1 MSVGGGHSACPH
13 DGAEMA
19 DTLNKGHKHVQT
31 LVAPA
36 AMSAK
41 HGPNEFE
48 TAQRQFDRAADILN
62 LDPNV
67 RKVLRT
73 PQRIL
78 EVHFPVH
85 MDDGNIE
92 VFTGYRVQHNLHRG
106 PTKGGIR
113 YHQDVTL
120 DEVKALAMWMTWK
133 CAIIGLP
140 FGGAKGGVVVDP
152 TELSDKEL
160 ESLTRRFTTEISLII
175 GPEKDIPAPD
185 VNTNAQT
192 MAWMMDT
199 YSMHAGYSVPAVVTG
214 KPLSIGGSEGRV
226 EATGRGV
233 MIVGME
239 ALKKLERDPSRTT
252 VAIQG
257 FGNVGSHAARL
268 MAEEGATVVALSD
281 VRGGINNPKVL
292 NVSDVLRYVEEH
304 GTVVGFP
311 HSDSVTNTELLELS
325 TDVLVPAALSNQITA
340 KNAGRIR
347 AKIVIEAANG
357 PTTPEGDEI
366 LLDNGVFLVPDVL
379 ANAGGVTVSYFE
391 WVQDLQ
397 QFFWSEREIDDKLGQ
412 IMRKSFERTY
422 QMMKER
428 EVDMRMAAYILA
440 VSNVASATDARS
452 IYP

>member
-1 MSVGGGHSACPH
+1 MT
-13 DGAEMA
+13 DI
-19 DTLNKGHKHVQT
+19 LNKEPLQMPPV
-31 LVAPA
+31 LAPA
-36 AMSAK
+36 ALSAK

-73 PQRIL
+73 PQRVL

-152 TELSDKEL
+152 TRLSDKEL

-233 MIVGME
+233 MIVAME
-239 ALKKLERDPSRTT
+239 SLKKLERDPSSTS

-257 FGNVGSHAARL
+257 FGNVGSHAALL
-268 MAEEGATVVALSD
+268 MANEGTKVVALSD
-281 VRGGINNPKVL
+281 VRGGIYNPSGLKI
-292 NVSDVLRYVEEH
+292 SDVLRYVEEH
-304 GTVVGFP
+304 GTVIGFP
-311 HSDSVTNTELLELS
+311 QSESVTNTELLELPV
-325 TDVLVPAALSNQITA
+325 DLLVPAALSNQITA
-340 KNAGRIR
+340 SNADRVQ
-347 AKIVIEAANG
+347 AQIVIEAANG
-357 PTTPEGDEI
+357 PTTPEADHI
-366 LLDNGVFLVPDVL
+366 LNENGVFLVPDVL

-397 QFFWSEREIDDKLGQ
+397 QFFWSEREIDEKLGQ
-412 IMRKSFERTY
+412 IMRKSFARTY
-422 QMMKER
+422 QTMKER

>member
-1 MSVGGGHSACPH
+1 
-13 DGAEMA
+13 
-19 DTLNKGHKHVQT
+19 
-31 LVAPA
+31 
-36 AMSAK
+36 
-41 HGPNEFE
+41 
-48 TAQRQFDRAADILN
+48 
-62 LDPNV
+62 
-67 RKVLRT
+67 
-73 PQRIL
+73 
-78 EVHFPVH
+78 

-152 TELSDKEL
+152 TFLSDKEL

-233 MIVGME
+233 MIVTME
-239 ALKKLERDPSRTT
+239 ALSKLGRDPCGTR

-268 MAEEGATVVALSD
+268 LANEGAQIVALSD
-281 VRGGINNPKVL
+281 VQGGIYNPKGLVI
-292 NVSDVLRYVEEH
+292 NDVLRYVEEH

-311 HSDSVTNTELLELS
+311 HADSVTNTELLELP
-325 TDVLVPAALSNQITA
+325 THVLVPAALSNQITA
-340 KNAGRIR
+340 QNAGRVR
-347 AKIVIEAANG
+347 AGVVIEAANG
-357 PTTPEGDEI
+357 PTTPEADEI
-366 LLDNGVFLVPDVL
+366 LQDNGVFLVPDVL

-412 IMRKSFERTY
+412 IMRKSFARTY
-422 QMMKER
+422 QMMNER

-440 VSNVASATDARS
+440 VSNVAAATDARS

>member
-1 MSVGGGHSACPH
+1 MTDILSREPLQMPPV
-13 DGAEMA
+13 
-19 DTLNKGHKHVQT
+19 L
-31 LVAPA
+31 APA
-36 AMSAK
+36 SLSAK

-73 PQRIL
+73 PQRVL

-152 TELSDKEL
+152 TRLSDKEL

-233 MIVGME
+233 MIVAME
-239 ALKKLERDPSRTT
+239 SLKKLERDPASTS

-257 FGNVGSHAARL
+257 FGNVGSHAALL
-268 MAEEGATVVALSD
+268 MANEGTKVVALSD
-281 VRGGINNPKVL
+281 VRGGIYNPSGLKI
-292 NVSDVLRYVEEH
+292 SDVLRYVEEH
-304 GTVVGFP
+304 GTVIGFP
-311 HSDSVTNTELLELS
+311 QSESVTNTELLELPV
-325 TDVLVPAALSNQITA
+325 DLLVPAALSNQITA
-340 KNAGRIR
+340 SNADRVQ
-347 AKIVIEAANG
+347 ASIVIEAANG
-357 PTTPEGDEI
+357 PTTPEADHI
-366 LLDNGVFLVPDVL
+366 LNENGVFLVPDVL

-412 IMRKSFERTY
+412 IMRKSFARTY
-422 QMMKER
+422 QTMKER